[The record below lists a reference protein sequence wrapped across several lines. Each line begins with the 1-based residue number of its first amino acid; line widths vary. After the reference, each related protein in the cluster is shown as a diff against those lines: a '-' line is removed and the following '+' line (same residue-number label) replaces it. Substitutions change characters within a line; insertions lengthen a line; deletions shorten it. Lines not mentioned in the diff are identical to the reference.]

1 MQRLFFFFSSLH
13 LSNFSPFVKP
23 YPSFSQVSSLSLTT
37 SALSDQEAEDVLKWM
52 PHPWC
57 CLSLFPTMLP
67 CVYVVWITCKA
78 GERYGGKKPEKSVRC
93 TLWTLAIPS
102 EDRWKIHV
110 RLEAKNPPVW
120 IPLKWNRWCCVNPSA
135 RKFNEVLYTVLCE
148 WNRQLC
154 ECLISSIFTYTD
166 ESNGIESSVDTIV
179 N

>member
-102 EDRWKIHV
+102 EDRRKING
-110 RLEAKNPPVW
+110 RLEADWRQKILQSESIWNEIDGVVW
-120 IPLKWNRWCCVNPSA
+120 IPLLDNLTKYCTLCYVNEIDS
-135 RKFNEVLYTVLCE
+135 Y
-148 WNRQLC
+148 
-154 ECLISSIFTYTD
+154 
-166 ESNGIESSVDTIV
+166 V
-179 N
+179 NA